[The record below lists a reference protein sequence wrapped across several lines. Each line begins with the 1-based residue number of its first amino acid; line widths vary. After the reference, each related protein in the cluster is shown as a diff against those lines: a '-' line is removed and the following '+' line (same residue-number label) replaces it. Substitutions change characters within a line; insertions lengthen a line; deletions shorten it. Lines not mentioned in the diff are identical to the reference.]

1 MTGGGTGEPLAVAS
15 LRDGTAITLHRY
27 VLRLRQPLTTGH
39 GTLRDRRG
47 LLVCLRDDEGREGWG
62 DAAPLEGWG
71 GPDLVTTSQ
80 SLQRW
85 LVGAGTVDD
94 PESLARHGERTLGDV
109 PCAWAAIGGAVA
121 DLSARRRGTT
131 VAGLLRP
138 ATSEPLAARVPTALL
153 LDGDDPATVADA
165 AAAAVGAGFCTL
177 KLKVGTRPLAR
188 DVARVAALREAA
200 PGAGLRLDANGAWG
214 RDSPS
219 AAEALARFEPEII
232 EEPCRGL
239 DNLRR
244 LQTRTT
250 VPIAAD
256 ESLPPLADLHRHL
269 PLGVSAAVLKP
280 SALGAPDAVVRAA
293 AALTESGTTAIVGS
307 FLESAIGVAT
317 AAHVAAAAGGAP
329 AGLATSTMLQEDVCE
344 PLPVVAGAV
353 RLGAGSGLGLAPD
366 RRRLVRFGDSENG
379 G

>member
-1 MTGGGTGEPLAVAS
+1 MTGGGTGEPVVIAS

-27 VLRLRQPLTTGH
+27 TLRLRRPLTTGR

-47 LLVCLRDDEGREGWG
+47 LLVCLRDDEGCEGWG
-62 DAAPLEGWG
+62 DAAPLEGWA

-80 SLQRW
+80 SLECW
-85 LVGAGTVDD
+85 LRGAGTVSD
-94 PESLARHGERTLGDV
+94 PESLARHAEEMLGDV

-121 DLSARRRGTT
+121 DLLARRRGTT

-138 ATSEPLAARVPTALL
+138 TTSEPLASRVPTAAL
-153 LDGDDPATVADA
+153 LDGDDPAAVADA
-165 AAAAVGAGFCTL
+165 AAAAVGEGFGTL
-177 KLKVGTRPLAR
+177 KLKVGNRPLAR

-214 RDSPS
+214 RESLT

-239 DNLRR
+239 DDLRR
-244 LQTRTT
+244 LQAQTT

-269 PLGVSAAVLKP
+269 PLGTSAAVLKP
-280 SALGAPDAVVRAA
+280 SALGGPDAVVRAA

-344 PLPVVAGAV
+344 PLPVESGAV
-353 RLGAGSGLGLAPD
+353 RLSAGGGLGLAPD
-366 RRRLVRFGDSENG
+366 RSRLVRLGAAGLG